1 MRALCRLDEIP
12 DGGSRGFGAPP
23 GGFTGLLAVRRGGT
37 AHVYVNACP
46 HLGVGPDW
54 SPDRFLTEDG
64 AFVVCST
71 HGALFRIED
80 GHCVSG
86 PCVGDGLEA
95 VPVMIKDGVLLVPD
109 DAGL

>member
-46 HLGVGPDW
+46 HLGVALDW

-80 GHCVSG
+80 GCCVSG
-86 PCVGDGLEA
+86 PCVGDALEA
-95 VPVMIKDGVLLVPD
+95 VPVTIKDGVLLVPD